1 MNWSTIYFLQIGAT
15 NPTKIKLSYKGY
27 TSMIEQIIREGTRH
41 KVEFMQNNET
51 LETIIYLIIL

>member
-1 MNWSTIYFLQIGAT
+1 MSWTTIYYLQIGAS
-15 NPTKIKLSYKGY
+15 NCTKIKLSYKGY

-51 LETIIYLIIL
+51 YETIIYLILL